1 MLFEL
6 RATFLHVKSM
16 GASQLDCC
24 KLVLGWFQFGDS
36 NPSRDELNRFLVVAY
51 GFFCSCCRPLEQNLG
66 HSSVTVAMAPSG
78 HISLLL
84 VILGLGGKT
93 NIVSN

>member
-1 MLFEL
+1 MLQVGSFLFLGQLGVFLSSDPVVLIAAFRCGESNCMLFEL

-51 GFFCSCCRPLEQNLG
+51 GFYCS
-66 HSSVTVAMAPSG
+66 
-78 HISLLL
+78 
-84 VILGLGGKT
+84 
-93 NIVSN
+93 